1 VNTQFYKRKERLS
14 LFQKLFTKIDKSDSK
29 STLDLSPL
37 MCPSCNTP
45 ISQYDL
51 KVHLSV
57 CPNCNHHFS
66 LGVQERIV
74 QLVDEKSFKE
84 LYRSAKSNKIND
96 FPEYQKKITKA
107 QENTGLHEAV
117 TTGIAEING
126 KAVALAIMD
135 ARFIM
140 GSMGQIVGEKIT
152 RLIEVAD
159 KKKYP
164 LIILSASGGA
174 RMQEGILSLFQMSK
188 TASALSRFDD
198 HGGLFIS
205 VLTHPTTGG
214 VSASFAM
221 LGDINLA
228 EPKALIGFAG
238 RRVIEKTMNE
248 QLPEAFQKSEFLLEK
263 GFIDAI
269 VHRKDLKTTLSN
281 LILMHKVS
289 S

>member
-1 VNTQFYKRKERLS
+1 VNNQFNKRKERLN
-14 LFQKLFTKIDKSDSK
+14 LFQKLFTKNDKAQPK
-29 STLDLSPL
+29 SVDLTPM

-51 KVHLSV
+51 KIHLSV
-57 CPNCNHHFS
+57 CPNCHYHFPLS
-66 LGVQERIV
+66 AQERIL
-74 QLVDEKSFKE
+74 QLTDEKSFKE
-84 LYRSAKSNKIND
+84 LYRAAKSNKINN
-96 FPEYQKKITKA
+96 FPEYLKKITKA
-107 QENTGLHEAV
+107 QELTALNEAV
-117 TTGIAEING
+117 VTGIASING
-126 KAVALAIMD
+126 QSCALAVMD
-135 ARFIM
+135 SRFIM

-188 TASALSRFDD
+188 TASALARFDD
-198 HGGLFIS
+198 HGGFYVS

-221 LGDINLA
+221 LGDIILA

-248 QLPEAFQKSEFLLEK
+248 QLPEAFQKAEFLLEK
-263 GFIDAI
+263 GFVDRI
-269 VHRKDLKTTLSN
+269 VARKDLKTTLST
-281 LILMHKVS
+281 LMAMHTVKA
-289 S
+289 

>member
-1 VNTQFYKRKERLS
+1 MNNQFNKRKERLN
-14 LFQKLFTKIDKSDSK
+14 LFQKLFTKNDKAQPK
-29 STLDLSPL
+29 NADLTPL

-57 CPNCNHHFS
+57 CPQCNYHFP
-66 LGVQERIV
+66 LPAQERLS
-74 QLVDEKSFKE
+74 QLTDEKSFKE
-84 LYRSAKSNKIND
+84 LYRSAKSNKLND
-96 FPEYQKKITKA
+96 FPEYLKKITKA
-107 QENTGLHEAV
+107 QDLTSLNEAV
-117 TTGIAEING
+117 VTGIAKINDQPCAI
-126 KAVALAIMD
+126 AVMD
-135 ARFIM
+135 GRFIM

-188 TASALSRFDD
+188 TASALARFDD
-198 HGGLFIS
+198 HGGFYVS

-221 LGDINLA
+221 LGDIILA

-248 QLPEAFQKSEFLLEK
+248 QLPEAFQKAEFLLEK
-263 GFIDAI
+263 GFVDRI
-269 VHRKDLKTTLSN
+269 VARKDLKTTLST
-281 LILMHKVS
+281 LIAMHTVKA
-289 S
+289 

>member
-1 VNTQFYKRKERLS
+1 VNNQFNKRKERLN
-14 LFQKLFTKIDKSDSK
+14 LFQKLFTKGEKEQPRPA
-29 STLDLSPL
+29 DLTPL
-37 MCPSCNTP
+37 VCPSCTSA

-57 CPNCNHHFS
+57 CPNCYYHFPLS
-66 LGVQERIV
+66 AQERIH
-74 QLVDEKSFKE
+74 QLTDEKSFKE
-84 LYRSAKSNKIND
+84 LYRSARSNKIND
-96 FPEYQKKITKA
+96 FPEYLKKITKA
-107 QENTGLHEAV
+107 QEATGLHEAV
-117 TTGIAEING
+117 VTGIATIDHQPL
-126 KAVALAIMD
+126 ALAIMD
-135 ARFIM
+135 SRFIM

-164 LIILSASGGA
+164 LVILTASGGA

-188 TASALSRFDD
+188 TASALARFDD
-198 HGGLFIS
+198 HGGFYVS

-221 LGDINLA
+221 LGDVILA

-248 QLPEAFQKSEFLLEK
+248 QLPEEFQKAEFLLKK
-263 GFIDAI
+263 GFIDRI
-269 VHRKDLKTTLSN
+269 VSRKDLKTTLST
-281 LILMHKVS
+281 LISMHKEHA
-289 S
+289 

>member
-1 VNTQFYKRKERLS
+1 VNTQFYKRKERLN
-14 LFQKLFTKIDKSDSK
+14 LFQKLFTKVDKTDLKNTQDS
-29 STLDLSPL
+29 TPL

-57 CPNCNHHFS
+57 CPNCNFHFS
-66 LGVQERIV
+66 LGVQERIA

-96 FPEYQKKITKA
+96 FPEYQKKIVKA
-107 QENTGLHEAV
+107 QDSTGLHEAV

-126 KAVALAIMD
+126 KTVALAIMD

-188 TASALSRFDD
+188 TASALARFDE
-198 HGGLFIS
+198 HGGLYIS

-221 LGDINLA
+221 LGDIIIA

-269 VHRKDLKTTLSN
+269 VHRKDLKSTLSN

>member
-1 VNTQFYKRKERLS
+1 VNTQFNKRKERLN
-14 LFQKLFTKIDKSDSK
+14 LFQKLFTKNGKAETK
-29 STLDLSPL
+29 TVTDLSPL
-37 MCPSCNTP
+37 MCPSCQTP
-45 ISQYDL
+45 IARYDL
-51 KVHLSV
+51 QVHLSV

-66 LGVQERIV
+66 LGAHERIT

-84 LYRSAKSNKIND
+84 LYRYAKSNKIND
-96 FPEYQKKITKA
+96 FPEYLKKITKA
-107 QENTGLHEAV
+107 QDLTGTQEAV
-117 TTGIAEING
+117 TTGIAKING
-126 KAVALAIMD
+126 ETVALGIMD
-135 ARFIM
+135 SRFIM

-164 LIILSASGGA
+164 LILFTASGGA

-188 TASALSRFDD
+188 TASALARFDD
-198 HGGLFIS
+198 HGGFYVS

-221 LGDINLA
+221 LGDVILA

-248 QLPEAFQKSEFLLEK
+248 QLPESFQKAEFLLEK
-263 GFIDAI
+263 GFIDRI
-269 VHRKDLKTTLSN
+269 VHRKDLRTTLTK
-281 LILMHKVS
+281 LIMMHKVS
-289 S
+289 V

>member
-1 VNTQFYKRKERLS
+1 MNNQFNKRKERLN
-14 LFQKLFTKIDKSDSK
+14 LFQKLFTKNDKAQPK
-29 STLDLSPL
+29 SVDLTPL

-51 KVHLSV
+51 KIHLSV
-57 CPNCNHHFS
+57 CPNCHYHFPLS
-66 LGVQERIV
+66 AQERIL
-74 QLVDEKSFKE
+74 QLTDEKSFKE
-84 LYRSAKSNKIND
+84 LYRAARSNKINN
-96 FPEYQKKITKA
+96 FPEYLKKITKA
-107 QENTGLHEAV
+107 QELTSLNEAV
-117 TTGIAEING
+117 VTGIASING
-126 KAVALAIMD
+126 QLCALAVMD
-135 ARFIM
+135 SRFIM

-188 TASALSRFDD
+188 TASALARFDD
-198 HGGLFIS
+198 HGGFYVS

-221 LGDINLA
+221 LGDIILA

-248 QLPEAFQKSEFLLEK
+248 QLPEAFQKAEFLLEK
-263 GFIDAI
+263 GFVDRI
-269 VHRKDLKTTLSN
+269 VARKDLKTTLST
-281 LILMHKVS
+281 LMAMHTVKA
-289 S
+289 

>member
-1 VNTQFYKRKERLS
+1 MNTQFYKRKERLN
-14 LFQKLFTKIDKSDSK
+14 LFQKLFTKVDKTDLKNTQDS
-29 STLDLSPL
+29 TPL

-57 CPNCNHHFS
+57 CPNCNFHFS
-66 LGVQERIV
+66 LGVQERIA

-96 FPEYQKKITKA
+96 FPEYQKKIAKA
-107 QENTGLHEAV
+107 QDSTGLQEAV

-126 KAVALAIMD
+126 KTVALAIMD

-188 TASALSRFDD
+188 TASALARFDE
-198 HGGLFIS
+198 HGGLYIS

-221 LGDINLA
+221 LGDIIIA

>member
-1 VNTQFYKRKERLS
+1 MNTQFYKRKERLN
-14 LFQKLFTKIDKSDSK
+14 LFQKLFTKVDKTDLKNTQDS
-29 STLDLSPL
+29 TPL

-57 CPNCNHHFS
+57 CPNCNFHFS
-66 LGVQERIV
+66 LGVQERIA

-96 FPEYQKKITKA
+96 FPEYQKKIVKA
-107 QENTGLHEAV
+107 QDSTGLHEAV

-126 KAVALAIMD
+126 KTVALAIMD

-188 TASALSRFDD
+188 TASALARFDE
-198 HGGLFIS
+198 HGGLYIS

-221 LGDINLA
+221 LGDIIIA

-269 VHRKDLKTTLSN
+269 VHRKDLKSTLSN